1 MGVGTFLH
9 GGIVAIRG
17 MARDRPI
24 KEYNVH
30 LFADQRETIDVAL
43 ARMDDEANRSMVIR
57 AAIDEFIARGG
68 LERRPWEAYSDAGS
82 RLLEP
87 EPWDDP
93 GAIQGLDLA
102 TEDGAVDGAGQ
113 DGSASDDDVVEIN
126 AEALAKDLQR
136 QVDVGPLTAKNLVKA
151 GYRSLGDIA
160 EASHEELVGVD
171 NVGER
176 RAEQLKEAADDGA
189 DEIEAE

>member
-102 TEDGAVDGAGQ
+102 TEDGTD
-113 DGSASDDDVVEIN
+113 SNTDDDGPPADNGTVEIN
-126 AEALAKDLQR
+126 VEALKKDLQR
-136 QVDVGPLTAKNLVKA
+136 QVDVGPMTAEALVRA
-151 GYRSLGDIA
+151 GYRSVEDLADASEEELLEVDRIGENRAEKLKAQVVGESA
-160 EASHEELVGVD
+160 EASE
-171 NVGER
+171 
-176 RAEQLKEAADDGA
+176 
-189 DEIEAE
+189 